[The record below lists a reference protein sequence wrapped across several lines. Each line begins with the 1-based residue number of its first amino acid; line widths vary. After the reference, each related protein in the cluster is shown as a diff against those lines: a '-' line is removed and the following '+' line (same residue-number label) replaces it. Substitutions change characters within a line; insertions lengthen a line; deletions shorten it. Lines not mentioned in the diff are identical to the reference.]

1 VIRALASATDAATPQ
16 AILARYRELSPEERD
31 DAIATLAS
39 RADFATALLDAIAE
53 GIVPPRDLSVTIA
66 RQMQALN
73 KPGITDRLER
83 VWGRSRPT
91 AKDKVALVAR
101 YKSLLGPGAE
111 KADAS
116 HGRLVFNRTCQQ
128 CHKLY
133 DIGGDIGP
141 NLTGSDRANLDYVL
155 ENILDPSATVARDY
169 RLTTVV
175 TTEGRVLSGIIR
187 EQSDKTVTMQTINE
201 RVVLPRDEIEAIK
214 ESPVSMMPEG
224 LLERLSAAE
233 VRDLV
238 SYLASTRQVPAAAE
252 TPRK

>member
-1 VIRALASATDAATPQ
+1 
-16 AILARYRELSPEERD
+16 
-31 DAIATLAS
+31 
-39 RADFATALLDAIAE
+39 
-53 GIVPPRDLSVTIA
+53 
-66 RQMQALN
+66 
-73 KPGITDRLER
+73 
-83 VWGRSRPT
+83 
-91 AKDKVALVAR
+91 
-101 YKSLLGPGAE
+101 
-111 KADAS
+111 
-116 HGRLVFNRTCQQ
+116 VFNRTCQQ
-128 CHKLY
+128 YHKLY